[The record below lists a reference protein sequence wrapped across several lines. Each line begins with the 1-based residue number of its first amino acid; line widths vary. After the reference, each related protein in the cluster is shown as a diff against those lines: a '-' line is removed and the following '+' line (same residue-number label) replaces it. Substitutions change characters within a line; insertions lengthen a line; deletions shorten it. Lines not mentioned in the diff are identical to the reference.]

1 MDIRV
6 SYWYT
11 TRNLLFYKDLSN
23 VSGKVLRLK
32 SNRKG

>member
-1 MDIRV
+1 MDIRGILPV
-6 SYWYT
+6 TYF
-11 TRNLLFYKDLSN
+11 FYKDLSN